1 MPALSKKGNS
11 RHGRIAS
18 LARQVPVAAQEE
30 RQTGEQE
37 ARWPRI
43 AGHHTRT
50 TFLSLRPLHHRAT
63 AIVMQMTPPVVS
75 YVKPP
80 NWPPLGQK

>member
-37 ARWPRI
+37 ARWQRI

-50 TFLSLRPLHHRAT
+50 TFLSLRPLHHRLRLIT
-63 AIVMQMTPPVVS
+63 LDCV
-75 YVKPP
+75 
-80 NWPPLGQK
+80 